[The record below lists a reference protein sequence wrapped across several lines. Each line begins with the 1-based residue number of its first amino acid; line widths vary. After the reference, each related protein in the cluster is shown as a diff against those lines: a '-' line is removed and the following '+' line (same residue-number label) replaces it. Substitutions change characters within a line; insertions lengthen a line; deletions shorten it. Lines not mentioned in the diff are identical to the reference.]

1 MLDSLVKKC
10 LNIVLDGKANPDSA
24 AKTPRYLRILLG
36 AAVLAAA
43 IGASTLLWL
52 GGIRFRSPILYILS
66 VGLLLG
72 FSAYAL
78 RKIWKH
84 LQERGIGQ

>member
-1 MLDSLVKKC
+1 MDSLVKKC
-10 LNIVLDGKANPDSA
+10 LNIVLDGKVNPEA
-24 AKTPRYLRILLG
+24 TAKTPWYLRILLG
-36 AAVLAAA
+36 AAILAVA

-52 GGIRFRSPILYILS
+52 GGVRFRSPILYILS

-72 FSAYAL
+72 FATYAL

-84 LQERGIGQ
+84 LQERRF